1 MNGETRLAVNSISK
15 GEKVVILYQFC
26 VTVGR
31 MLCSWIRFSFIFQT
45 SGSGGA
51 MGNSKANAL
60 TTGIVDDSNVLH
72 KLKLELRITVPTDG
86 NKAN

>member
-1 MNGETRLAVNSISK
+1 MNGETRVAVNSTSK

-26 VTVGR
+26 VTVER

-45 SGSGGA
+45 SGSGEA

-60 TTGIVDDSNVLH
+60 TTGIEDDSNVLQN
-72 KLKLELRITVPTDG
+72 LKLELQITMPTDG